1 MTNQDKQSTFYASAQ
16 RADTETIRR
25 QAQAFL
31 DTHCANLMH
40 AVPTMLLVLNGQRQ
54 AIFANKACED
64 FFVDSGPEKLG
75 SILGHRPG
83 EIFSC
88 IHACETEGGCGTT
101 EYCVNCGAV
110 RAVLLGLSGSR
121 ADMHCRMLRSF
132 GGMLQALDLAVTVD
146 PYELEGEQ
154 FAVLA
159 IKDES
164 HEIRRNVLERIFFH
178 DLLNVAGGV
187 RGLTEVLG
195 NRVPE
200 SLRAEVDLLYTSMDY
215 LVDEIMAQK
224 DLMAAENNELQPR
237 PVERNAVDF
246 LQNTVDTYGRGPA
259 ARGVQVVLSPQAQ
272 DFVLRVDPMI
282 LRRVI
287 GNMIKNAVEASRS
300 GQVVTLDCRVEDGMG
315 LFTVHNEAAMPRK
328 VQLQIFNRS
337 FSTKGPGRGLGTYSI
352 LLLTERY
359 LKGRASFTSAP
370 ESGTVFRVDLPL
382 A

>member
-1 MTNQDKQSTFYASAQ
+1 MKQDRPSTYYASAQ
-16 RADTETIRR
+16 RADAETIRR
-25 QAQAFL
+25 QARVFL
-31 DTHCANLMH
+31 GTHCAKLMH

-54 AIFANKACED
+54 AIFANKACQD
-64 FFVDSGPEKLG
+64 FFVESGAGQAEGLLG
-75 SILGHRPG
+75 LRPG

-88 IHACETEGGCGTT
+88 IHAGETDGGCGTT
-101 EYCVNCGAV
+101 EYCINCGAV
-110 RAVLLGLSGSR
+110 RAVLMGLSGSS
-121 ADMHCRMLRSF
+121 AEMHCRMLRSYQ
-132 GGMLQALDLAVTVD
+132 GGTQALDLAVAVD
-146 PYELEGEQ
+146 PYDLNGEQ

-187 RGLTEVLG
+187 RGLTEVLRG
-195 NRVPE
+195 RVPDT
-200 SLRAEVDLLYTSMDY
+200 LRPDVDLLYTSLDY

-237 PVERNAVDF
+237 PVDRDALDF
-246 LQNTVDTYGRGPA
+246 LRDAVEAHKGGPA
-259 ARGVQVVLSPQAQ
+259 ARGVRLVLAEGAE
-272 DFVLRVDPMI
+272 DFRLRVDPMI
-282 LRRVI
+282 LRRVL
-287 GNMIKNAVEASRS
+287 GNMIKNAVEASRN
-300 GQVVTLDCRVEDGMG
+300 GQTVTLDCRVEDGRGM
-315 LFTVHNEAAMPRK
+315 FSVHNEAVMARK

-359 LKGRASFTSAP
+359 LEGQASFSSAL
-370 ESGTVFRVDLPL
+370 ETGTVFRIHLPL